1 MAAERWYWVDYS
13 SRLDEVRAT
22 LPVAD
27 GEPRYSS
34 SGLKFIARLTEHVDG
49 ALTHAE
55 AVSRM
60 ASSAWATPEEQ

>member
-13 SRLDEVRAT
+13 SRLDEVRES

-27 GEPRYSS
+27 GEVRYSN

-49 ALTHAE
+49 CLTHAE
-55 AVSRM
+55 AVARM
-60 ASSAWATPEEQ
+60 ATAPWARPED

>member
-1 MAAERWYWVDYS
+1 MAAERWYWVDYT

-27 GEPRYSS
+27 GEPRYST
-34 SGLKFIARLTEHVDG
+34 SGLKFVVRLTAEVDG

-60 ASSAWATPEEQ
+60 ASPAWSTLEES